1 LGFLQ
6 AVIGRFGAT
15 WGGGTSETDFCG
27 SRLKMTDRNE
37 EGRRVLGIRV
47 TMTLAPFR
55 MQEDL
60 CKGVS
65 FCWSPTAWLA
75 EIYTIRGTY
84 IYITVLSYPVDMLGF
99 ARSRYRACFS
109 GDPVAEYRPRARE
122 GGNQPSGRLWDE
134 RV

>member
-1 LGFLQ
+1 MRKG
-6 AVIGRFGAT
+6 V
-15 WGGGTSETDFCG
+15 
-27 SRLKMTDRNE
+27 
-37 EGRRVLGIRV
+37 VLGNSCNDDIGALSHARV
-47 TMTLAPFR
+47 SVQGCLLLLEPDCLA
-55 MQEDL
+55 
-60 CKGVS
+60 C
-65 FCWSPTAWLA
+65 A

>member
-47 TMTLAPFR
+47 TMALAPFCVQKR
-55 MQEDL
+55 LHRDA
-60 CKGVS
+60 S
-65 FCWSPTAWLA
+65 FYRSPTAWLA
-75 EIYTIRGTY
+75 EVMCGRRY
-84 IYITVLSYPVDMLGF
+84 IHVYLHNCPVLSC
-99 ARSRYRACFS
+99 RY
-109 GDPVAEYRPRARE
+109 V
-122 GGNQPSGRLWDE
+122 RL
-134 RV
+134 RTIAI